1 MSPRGGQDVNQISLD
16 IQIYIQTYYYFRIQK
31 TSPYPKSFLKEID
44 TSNKLVDKEINIDR
58 QIEREKD
65 REGEI
70 QREKKVDSEI
80 NRQIER

>member
-1 MSPRGGQDVNQISLD
+1 MKID
-16 IQIYIQTYYYFRIQK
+16 IQTYYYFRIQK

-58 QIEREKD
+58 QIEIERD
-65 REGEI
+65 REREI
-70 QREKKVDSEI
+70 KSEKEVDSEI